1 MYSQDVRV
9 IAFKLYRK
17 INSLRKVSRIIDTS
31 HSTVSRWMN
40 FFSKAPR
47 KISQKKL
54 DKPEILN
61 AIELFIKT
69 HPFAIV
75 KDVQKLIVK
84 EFNIS
89 PSYELCRL
97 LLKKLNFSRKRARY
111 FSVSKNAEQKLNEFL
126 TKREQFVNQNR
137 LFVSI
142 DETSFGRN
150 YLPASG
156 YSKRGKRLNIKRPFC
171 SVKTSSVVSAVCIGQ
186 KLQFFKKF
194 GSFNTD
200 SFLDFLCGLDYPENT
215 VILMDNVSFHHS
227 KKVIE
232 FLEFRNWD
240 VLFTPPYSPIFN
252 PIEGVFSIVK
262 RYYQKFLHIENA
274 FKSVTDNHIRGFFRG
289 SFKATNQL
297 E

>member
-1 MYSQDVRV
+1 M
-9 IAFKLYRK
+9 
-17 INSLRKVSRIIDTS
+17 
-31 HSTVSRWMN
+31 
-40 FFSKAPR
+40 
-47 KISQKKL
+47 SQKKL

-262 RYYQKFLHIENA
+262 RHYQKFLHIENA